1 MVLSAPPGG
10 GRNTKF
16 SADEVVQLGTPAP
29 ITALLAS
36 RRAGGTPL
44 LWGGAA
50 DGHVY
55 TWTLSSWPWPL
66 TQTFQAH
73 SAGVTGLVSLPNLEW
88 VCSSSADGTCRLWLL
103 DSGLTSSAS
112 DAPNTALKGDKS
124 SPSKA
129 SPFGNK
135 ALQGAWLG
143 EKEKG
148 ARRISALAYC
158 AERSDCER
166 NHVLMAAD
174 SDGISDGIS
183 DGLPHQVTSA
193 IMC

>member
-1 MVLSAPPGG
+1 MQVL
-10 GRNTKF
+10 T
-16 SADEVVQLGTPAP
+16 
-29 ITALLAS
+29 TA
-36 RRAGGTPL
+36 
-44 LWGGAA
+44 
-50 DGHVY
+50 
-55 TWTLSSWPWPL
+55 
-66 TQTFQAH
+66 
-73 SAGVTGLVSLPNLEW
+73 
-88 VCSSSADGTCRLWLL
+88 WLL
-103 DSGLTSSAS
+103 DSGLTSSAA

-166 NHVLMAAD
+166 NHVLMAAE
-174 SDGISDGIS
+174 SDCISDGIS